1 MARRKIVQKEW
12 TAEKCALWESLFTV
26 ANGHFGLRGA
36 DEERRHAAFPGT
48 LINGFYEKK
57 PISYGEWAYGYAKNH
72 QTILNVADVTGI
84 ELEVD
89 GVPLDFSSGT
99 LASYI
104 RTFDLEAG
112 TLTRD
117 LRWTC
122 SSGAAVRVES
132 SRLASFVRSDIAAMH
147 YTVTALSGCS
157 VKITSLLDASVRN
170 RASEEGDPR
179 VGTHLEKDP
188 ICRER
193 LEARQPGLLLAAGR
207 TKNSCLGVAVA
218 MVNNVS
224 CREAQGEI
232 TSFAVDGEVLSQ
244 SWKCNLSPGETFTL
258 EKYIAIADGTCS
270 DWEAKYG
277 AGHSAGHDT
286 EAERCIDGA
295 ADIATLCETATARAL
310 ANARDGYE
318 TIARE
323 QAVHLSHFWDKAG
336 IEVDGDESAEEGLA
350 FNIFHIYQ
358 SAGRDGATNLA
369 AKGLTGEGYEGHY
382 FWDTE
387 IFALPFFTYEEP
399 AIAKSL
405 IDYRISKLDK
415 ARARAAELSLP
426 GALFPWR
433 TIDGEEASAYYPAG
447 TAQYHIDADIAYAL
461 SLYVSSSGDQ
471 SILKSGG
478 AELLFETARLWM
490 GLGFFNPRRG
500 GAFCI
505 PCVTGPDEYTALVDN
520 NAYTNLMAE
529 FNLRKAAE
537 VAAQLAATSPLE
549 YEAIADRLGLT
560 GPEIDSWKAAA
571 DRMYLP
577 RDKELGIIA
586 QDDAFLDRPVWDLN
600 STPKDN
606 FPLLLHYHPLM
617 IYRHRVLKQP
627 DTVLAL
633 FLRHE
638 RFSPAEKI
646 RNFNFYEPLTTGDSS
661 LSHGI
666 QSVMASECGCGE
678 KAFEYFRKTVR
689 MDLDDVHANTRDGVH
704 IAAMAE
710 SWIAVVYGFAGMREE
725 VGGLSFSPS
734 LPASW
739 SHLAFSVG
747 YRASRLYCEYR
758 HDSSTYRLLDGP
770 AIEFTHENTT
780 VVLCPGEG
788 SSVRIDET
796 PQPRGWIFD
805 LDGVIADTAVLHYKA
820 WKKLADELG
829 IATDISLRDKVRGV
843 PRNAALLL
851 VLGDRA
857 GEFSPAELDALAD
870 KKNGYYREFLK
881 GITPADILPGI
892 GTLLESL
899 RAGGAKIALASA
911 SRNSAE
917 VVTRLGMAKN
927 FDVVVNPETIARG
940 KPDPEIFLRAAELL
954 GTRRQDSIVI
964 EDAEA
969 GITAAKAAGMFAV
982 GIGEGLAAGE
992 GLCGRAVGHGPDASA
1007 RAKADICFARTS
1019 DATKEA
1025 IEKAFAAK
1033 GSGTYAVTDNSADAA
1048 TNGTATRGDAN
1059 RSFTARS

>member
-1 MARRKIVQKEW
+1 MVRRKIVQREW
-12 TAEKCALWESLFTV
+12 TAEKSALWESLFTV

-36 DEERRHAAFPGT
+36 DEERRHTAFPGT
-48 LINGFYEKK
+48 LVNGFYEKK

-89 GVPLDFSSGT
+89 GLPLDFSSGN
-99 LASYI
+99 LAAYVRI
-104 RTFDLEAG
+104 FDLEAG

-117 LRWTC
+117 LQWT
-122 SSGAAVRVES
+122 SPSGAAVRVES
-132 SRLASFVRSDIAAMH
+132 SRLASFARSDIAAIK

-157 VKITSLLDASVRN
+157 IEITSLLDCSVRN

-179 VGTHLEKDP
+179 VGTHLEKNP
-188 ICRER
+188 ILREH

-207 TKNSCLGVAVA
+207 TKQSGLGVAVA
-218 MVNNVS
+218 VVNKTP
-224 CREAQGEI
+224 QGLS
-232 TSFAVDGEVLSQ
+232 TSFSVDGEVLSQ
-244 SWKCNLSPGETFTL
+244 SWKFELSAGEAFTL
-258 EKYIAIADGTCS
+258 EKYVAIADGPVFCFPRAHRETKTGPS
-270 DWEAKYG
+270 EPRAGEATGTEWEAGYG
-277 AGHSAGHDT
+277 AGHDV
-286 EAERCIDGA
+286 EGA
-295 ADIATLCETATARAL
+295 TDLSTLCERATARAFV
-310 ANARDGYE
+310 AAGDGYD

-323 QAVHLSHFWDKAG
+323 QAVHLSHFWDRAG
-336 IEVDGDESAEEGLA
+336 IEVDGDESAEEGLM
-350 FNIFHIYQ
+350 FNVFHIYQ

-387 IFALPFFTYEEP
+387 IFALPFFTYEDP
-399 AIAKSL
+399 ALAKSL

-471 SILKSGG
+471 AILKTGG

-537 VAAQLAATSPLE
+537 VAAQLAATAPLE
-549 YEAIADRLGLT
+549 YKTIADRLELT
-560 GPEIDSWKAAA
+560 GPEIDSWSAAA
-571 DRMYLP
+571 NRMYLP

-586 QDDAFLDRPVWDLN
+586 QDDAFLDRPAWDLA
-600 STPKDN
+600 STPRDN

-638 RFSPAEKI
+638 RFSLAEKI

-678 KAFEYFRKTVR
+678 KAFEYFRKTAR

-710 SWIAVVYGFAGMREE
+710 SWIAVVYGFAGMREKAE
-725 VGGLSFSPS
+725 GLSFSPH

-739 SHLAFSVG
+739 SRLAFSVG
-747 YRASRLYCEYR
+747 YRTSRLYCEYR
-758 HDSSTYRLLDGP
+758 HDSSTYRLLEGP
-770 AIEFTHENTT
+770 AIGFTHENTA
-780 VVLCPGEG
+780 VILRPGEE
-788 SSVRIDET
+788 SAVTIDET
-796 PQPRGWIFD
+796 PRPRAWIFD

-829 IATDISLRDKVRGV
+829 IAADASLRDKVRGV
-843 PRNAALLL
+843 PRNSALLL

-857 GEFSPAELDALAD
+857 GEFSPAELDALAE
-870 KKNGYYREFLK
+870 KKNGYYRELLK

-892 GTLLESL
+892 STLLERL

-911 SRNSAE
+911 SRNSGE
-917 VVTRLGMAKN
+917 VVARLGLAKN
-927 FDVVVNPETIARG
+927 FDAAVDPEKIARG

-954 GTRRQDSIVI
+954 GARHQDCLVL
-964 EDAEA
+964 EDAEV
-969 GITAAKAAGMFAV
+969 GVTAAKAAGMFAV
-982 GIGEGLAAGE
+982 GIGESLG
-992 GLCGRAVGHGPDASA
+992 
-1007 RAKADICFARTS
+1007 AKADICFARTA

-1025 IEKAFAAK
+1025 IETAFAAHGIAAYAAADGATK
-1033 GSGTYAVTDNSADAA
+1033 GSV
-1048 TNGTATRGDAN
+1048 
-1059 RSFTARS
+1059 TARA